1 MPRLSI
7 NLVGGLLVSVGL
19 LSGLPAQAH
28 KTEVSGNVAGTWHLE
43 PDHSARAGEP
53 ARVWVAL
60 TQQGGRVIPLEQC
73 DCNLA
78 VYRANQANS
87 APVMQPTLTAMSP
100 ENVANVP
107 GAEITFPNVG
117 EYKIVLTGSPTA
129 DATFTP
135 FELSY
140 TTVVAA
146 SSASA
151 STPPPQPAVDQGNLE
166 PLPASSDR
174 ESVAV
179 PVQASWV
186 WGIAIAV
193 GGVGLAIATLLFLRR
208 QKLPHPQDDSPEP

>member
-1 MPRLSI
+1 MCRPSI
-7 NLVGGLLVSVGL
+7 SLVGGLLVGVEL

-43 PDHSARAGEP
+43 PNHSAKAGEA

-78 VYRANQANS
+78 VYRANQADS
-87 APVMQPTLTAMSP
+87 APVMQPKLSAMSP
-100 ENVANVP
+100 ESFENIP
-107 GAEITFPNVG
+107 GATITFSEVG
-117 EYKIVLTGSPTA
+117 EYRIVLTGSPTA

-146 SSASA
+146 GSARATTSA
-151 STPPPQPAVDQGNLE
+151 PAESNQNVADQTPATSLDE
-166 PLPASSDR
+166 PGDR
-174 ESVAV
+174 
-179 PVQASWV
+179 
-186 WGIAIAV
+186 WGLWAAIAV
-193 GGVGLAIATLLFLRR
+193 GGVGLAIAALLLLRQ
-208 QKLPHPQDDSPEP
+208 QKLPRPKDDIKP